1 MVNGKK
7 EPTLAE
13 RIVKAQD
20 KVAKHSKPYNEA
32 LNELK
37 QLLDKKNKNQK
48 ERLLEAAASSKRSY
62 DEIMSFILSDPA
74 EDEWYEPRQGF

>member
-1 MVNGKK
+1 MANRKK

-13 RIVKAQD
+13 QIIKAQD
-20 KVAKHSKPYNEA
+20 KVAKYSEPYNEA

-37 QLLDKKNKNQK
+37 LLMDQKNKNQQ
-48 ERLLEAAASSKRSY
+48 ERLLEAAASSERSY

-74 EDEWYEPRQGF
+74 EDEWYEPGQGF